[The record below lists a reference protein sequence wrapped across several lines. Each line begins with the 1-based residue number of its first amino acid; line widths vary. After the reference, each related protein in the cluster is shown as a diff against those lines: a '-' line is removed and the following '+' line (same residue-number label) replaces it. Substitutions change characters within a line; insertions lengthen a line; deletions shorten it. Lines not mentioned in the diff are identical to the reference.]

1 MKSLLANPIYDA
13 DFAEEALRR
22 AFVTTRNMS
31 TSNARFFDVL
41 SDVVC
46 NAEHGFN
53 FSQVVCLGLSNLCH
67 PLSEIRYRAFS
78 MLETAHEQASGIIS
92 IVQHEAAIASSAPS
106 TYLHA
111 HRLISDV
118 LSGEHPDQALNVLA
132 QFSGWIPQVFD
143 AQGDQNALIL
153 LQSLEF
159 WVPNIDLTSPD
170 KSNLTREGRI
180 AIYHLVTLTLR
191 YAETHAEQ
199 ISVMWTR
206 LVDAPY
212 QTNGQAIIRFLL
224 EQSSKVGNPVFA
236 ACAAKIVACLSQ
248 SVIGRDLFAELCSV
262 VVPARMIPNLDH
274 RLAIP
279 NEEELEMWSDLDI
292 LFSEQPRMS
301 LGVAQFSLLFLAETA
316 VERYWEF
323 QDEVP
328 ILLHGLFVHLDHK
341 TDFVRDRSRHMLFQL
356 LRSHMSGYDE
366 LVDRSSYPSRSA
378 LRKSVAQL
386 QEEFEVRAWK
396 DDEPSEQIM
405 NKMKWLVDNIIA
417 ILEPLHPNVAELWGA
432 IAINWGVECSVRP
445 VALRSL
451 QLFRAAMPKWRMKQV
466 AQLLGRVSA
475 TMSSNDPNLHKFN
488 VEVLTTLTAM
498 ASSDDLE
505 AVLPQI
511 FWCAAACLSTTAE
524 EEYSAALK
532 LLTTILD
539 RIDLDDPRTTDL
551 LTSQQPPDWQGPISL
566 QCSLLTG
573 LRSSATVDATFKLL
587 QLLAKVKYAKLVDPS
602 EGRVRDLYTL
612 ALPWCLHA
620 LWTDTSNEE
629 LQQFA
634 MNIGYL
640 AEEEE
645 RPSITR
651 IMTSFAKSRFRAKD
665 DFLRQ
670 SVAILREHYGAEHW
684 TEVMTLLMGLVLNS
698 ERWLRVRTM
707 QILKVL
713 FQQRETRAPVDLL
726 GSELLMPLLRL
737 LETDLATEALDV
749 LEEPLQI
756 SGGPSAR
763 HVLRMSMHHRMHAD
777 VKEVES
783 IAEVFGIAE
792 ESGWC
797 VPHVQDL
804 RETCRANL
812 RAVFDTCKIASRP
825 SRIDFQPD
833 EIPLFA
839 QESSDNLGELV
850 QNLHELSSF
859 FKEQRVSTTIPSK
872 QLEARV
878 AAILA
883 KSTEEV
889 PQTPLVDIFDVGPL
903 TPYQDTDS
911 TSASDTESD
920 LFEFDSPVIT
930 HASNGFH
937 YAH

>member
-1 MKSLLANPIYDA
+1 
-13 DFAEEALRR
+13 
-22 AFVTTRNMS
+22 MS

-46 NAEHGFN
+46 TSDHGFT

-67 PLSEIRYRAFS
+67 PLPEIRHRAFN

-92 IVQHEAAIASSAPS
+92 IVQHEAAVASSAPS

-118 LSGEHPDQALNVLA
+118 LSGEHPDQALSVLA

-170 KSNLTREGRI
+170 KSNLSRDGRV
-180 AIYHLVTLTLR
+180 AVYHLVTLTLR

-199 ISVMWTR
+199 IFVMWTR

-224 EQSSKVGNPVFA
+224 EQSSKVGNPIFA

-262 VVPARMIPNLDH
+262 IVPARMIPNLEH
-274 RLAIP
+274 RLGIP
-279 NEEELEMWSDLDI
+279 DEEELEMWSDLDI
-292 LFSEQPRMS
+292 LFSDQPRMS

-316 VERYWEF
+316 VDRYWDF

-328 ILLHGLFVHLDHK
+328 ILLHSLFVHLDHK
-341 TDFVRDRSRHMLFQL
+341 TDFVREQSRHMLFQM
-356 LRSHMSGYDE
+356 LRSHISGYDE
-366 LVDRSSYPSRSA
+366 LLDRSLYSSRSE
-378 LRKSVAQL
+378 LRRSIAQL
-386 QEEFEVRAWK
+386 QEEFELRAWK
-396 DDEPSEQIM
+396 DDEPVERILS
-405 NKMKWLVDNIIA
+405 KMKWLVEQII
-417 ILEPLHPNVAELWGA
+417 ILLEPLHPNIAELWGA
-432 IAINWGVECSVRP
+432 IAIKWGVECPVRP

-451 QLFRAAMPKWRMKQV
+451 QLFRASMPKWKMNQV
-466 AQLLGRVSA
+466 AQLLGRISA
-475 TMSSNDPNLHKFN
+475 TISSNDPNLHKFN

-511 FWCAAACLSTTAE
+511 FWCAVACLSTTAE
-524 EEYSAALK
+524 EEFSAALK
-532 LLTTILD
+532 LLSIIIE
-539 RIDLDDPRTTDL
+539 RIDLDDLRTTDL
-551 LTSQQPPDWQGPISL
+551 LISQQPPEWQGHATL
-566 QCSLLTG
+566 QSSLLTG
-573 LRSSATVDATFKLL
+573 LRSSSTLDATFKLL
-587 QLLAKVKYAKLVDPS
+587 QHLAKVKDARLIDPS

-620 LWTDTSNEE
+620 LWTDTSNET
-629 LQQFA
+629 LQEFA
-634 MNIGYL
+634 LNIGYL

-670 SVAILREHYGAEHW
+670 SVGVLREHYGAEHW

-783 IAEVFGIAE
+783 VAEVFGIAE

-797 VPHVQDL
+797 VPRVQDL
-804 RETCRANL
+804 REVCRANL
-812 RAVFDTCKIASRP
+812 RAVFDSCKVASRP

-833 EIPLFA
+833 EIPLFD

-859 FKEQRVSTTIPSK
+859 FKEQRVSSTMPSR
-872 QLEARV
+872 QLEARMT
-878 AAILA
+878 AILA

-889 PQTPLVDIFDVGPL
+889 PQTPLVDIFDIGSL
-903 TPYQDTDS
+903 RPYHDTDS
-911 TSASDTESD
+911 TDASDTESD
-920 LFEFDSPVIT
+920 LFEFDSPQVAQLT
-930 HASNGFH
+930 NGFH
-937 YAH
+937 YGH